1 MEDKLVLQQSFDL
14 IKKDFG
20 IGGEMDLS
28 SQEMDL
34 SSHRSAY
41 KALED
46 FLTDQINSMLNT
58 DLNALLNALYRID
71 LREDKVKELLHHSE
85 PSEIARSVAK
95 AVIERE
101 KQKVITRL
109 KYRP

>member
-20 IGGEMDLS
+20 IGG
-28 SQEMDL
+28 EMDL